1 MRQISKFYIICI
13 LYSMN
18 FEYESTFLVVDPKG
32 FPFRE
37 LPLESSGLYAKPT
50 NHLTETE
57 IF

>member
-1 MRQISKFYIICI
+1 
-13 LYSMN
+13 MN